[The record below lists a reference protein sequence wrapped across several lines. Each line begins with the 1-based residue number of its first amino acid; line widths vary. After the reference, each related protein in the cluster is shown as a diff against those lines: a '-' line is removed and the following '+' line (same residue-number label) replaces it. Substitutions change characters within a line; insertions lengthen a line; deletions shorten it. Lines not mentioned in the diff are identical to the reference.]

1 MTHAQYRG
9 GSVSGAYVDPYPG
22 RRGDERISRSC
33 SKCSGTGRLHT
44 QVDGGRC
51 WSCGGSGQTSVLVS
65 SARATERRRIRRDAE
80 RQAQRETHSEELD
93 QAWERAVEAMR
104 PWLGDRVDVVDKGV
118 TEGEYPSDSVEARL
132 RGEIHWGMLHLR
144 DGKCIVEDVVDTA
157 RSMRLGSILGPNF
170 YRMPCVAC
178 DRRVARRQ
186 GVALEVA
193 VLSEYRF
200 ALCAEHAPSGW

>member
-80 RQAQRETHSEELD
+80 RQAQREAHSEELD
-93 QAWERAVEAMR
+93 QAWVRAVRLSVVSAGRDAQRAPNRTNR
-104 PWLGDRVDVVDKGV
+104 PQ
-118 TEGEYPSDSVEARL
+118 YQ
-132 RGEIHWGMLHLR
+132 
-144 DGKCIVEDVVDTA
+144 
-157 RSMRLGSILGPNF
+157 
-170 YRMPCVAC
+170 C
-178 DRRVARRQ
+178 DRRRTSHFSRPAARRRKTAQ
-186 GVALEVA
+186 GS
-193 VLSEYRF
+193 VLGTLFPTRLSHDPVSCRRRRRVWSEFEMR
-200 ALCAEHAPSGW
+200 ARLSANTL